1 MGQGGLSALATGFQ
15 RRAKLIGPHP
25 SETPPRGAE
34 GRETCPTPL
43 SADVQAGE
51 QGAVPGIRG
60 LMHARNLSLSLSG
73 GPMTPVPLRRLS
85 LGASEGEVGEG
96 ALDGLW
102 AAVLPG
108 IEELELWCGG
118 SGAMMMTGLAIGLAQ
133 TEASRLT
140 VLRVRGERDEVVGG
154 MDLLLGKV
162 GPGLRT
168 LELHR
173 CAVSAEAVGL
183 VVGGSGALE
192 TLRMQ
197 ECWLACV
204 HVAALATALG
214 KPTAAGPAVKVRKLI
229 SHILRHLGCIF
240 ECSEV
245 EIYTHWG

>member
-1 MGQGGLSALATGFQ
+1 MGQGGLAALATGLQ
-15 RRAKLIGPHP
+15 RRVKLMGPSP

-43 SADVQAGE
+43 SADNQAGE

-102 AAVLPG
+102 AALLPG
-108 IEELELWCGG
+108 LEELELWCGG
-118 SGAMMMTGLAIGLAQ
+118 SGTMAMTGLAIGLAQ
-133 TEASRLT
+133 TEASRLG
-140 VLRVRGERDEVVGG
+140 VLKVRGERDEVVGG
-154 MDLLLGKV
+154 MHLLLAQM
-162 GPGLRT
+162 GPCLRA

-173 CAVSAEAVGL
+173 CALSAEAVGL
-183 VVGGSGALE
+183 VVGASGALE

-204 HVAALATALG
+204 HVAALAAALG
-214 KPTAAGPAVKVRKLI
+214 KGPTAAGPAVKVRK
-229 SHILRHLGCIF
+229 
-240 ECSEV
+240 
-245 EIYTHWG
+245 